1 MASPA
6 PSPLVSRLEEV
17 ALWRD
22 REEKALE
29 ERRKALAT
37 READARR
44 LLEEHQRQ
52 LEAVVAEYQDIEAQ
66 LVALDQA
73 EVSRSRAALLA
84 SLGDEAAVF
93 ARHAEG
99 YRAALEARA
108 QEVADKLAAPEVAGL
123 YKEHLQFDEVKK
135 TLASLPE
142 GYQRAIKE
150 HHETVR
156 RRLQPI
162 FDFAHSALPLQRA
175 EREPISILASVEP
188 TDDGCVAQIVVPVP
202 HGVHQALDARS
213 NTLGAVLAMRIV
225 GALGAAL
232 KALDGAGK
240 RDGALV
246 LARTEY
252 DSHGGLFGVW
262 IELDHVDPDA
272 AKSVIGAELDRMR
285 GDAHELAV
293 AGLALYTVWVSPEL
307 LDEETPAPEGQAL
320 GALRG

>member
-1 MASPA
+1 MAAPI
-6 PSPLVSRLEEV
+6 PSPLVARLEEV
-17 ALWRD
+17 AVWRD

-29 ERRKALAT
+29 ERRAALAA

-44 LLEEHQRQ
+44 LLEERQRQ
-52 LEAVVAEYQDIEAQ
+52 LEAVVAEYEDVEAH

-84 SLGDEAAVF
+84 SLFDEAAVF
-93 ARHAEG
+93 ARHADG
-99 YRAALEARA
+99 YEAVVAARA
-108 QEVADKLAAPEVAGL
+108 DEVAEKLATPEFEGL
-123 YKEHLQFDEVKK
+123 YKEHLQFDDVKK

-150 HHETVR
+150 HHEAVR
-156 RRLQPI
+156 RRLQPV
-162 FDFAHSALPLQRA
+162 FDFARSPLPITRS
-175 EREPISILASVEP
+175 EREPISILASVDA
-188 TDDGCVAQIVVPVP
+188 TDDGCVAQVVVPLP
-202 HGVHQALDARS
+202 HDVHQALDNRRE
-213 NTLGAVLAMRIV
+213 TLGTALAVRLV
-225 GALGAAL
+225 GALAAAL
-232 KALDGAGK
+232 KELDGAGK

-262 IELDHVDPDA
+262 LELEHVDPDA

-293 AGLALYTVWVSPEL
+293 AGLALYTVWVSPAL
-307 LDEETPAPEGQAL
+307 LDEETPAPD
-320 GALRG
+320 GAAFEARRG